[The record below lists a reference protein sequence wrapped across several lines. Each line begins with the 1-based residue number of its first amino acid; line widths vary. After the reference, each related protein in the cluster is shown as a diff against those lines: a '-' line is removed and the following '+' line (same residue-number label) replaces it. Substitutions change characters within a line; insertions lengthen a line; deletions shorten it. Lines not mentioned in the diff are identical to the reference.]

1 MDSLKEDNMDSRE
14 IFDLIRAWEYD
25 AGESFVDYWGYNLNV
40 PNFMFWCVGKGVL
53 TQAQF
58 NVWERDFQLKGI
70 FDSLKASDPNYF
82 IDGDTTEELA
92 YAIGDM
98 DNEQFYGLIT
108 LSQFIADSMIYQ
120 KRLMDFLNNVEG
132 D

>member
-1 MDSLKEDNMDSRE
+1 MEARE
-14 IFDLIRAWEYD
+14 IFDLIREWEYD
-25 AGESFVDYWGYNLNV
+25 AGESFVDYWGSNLNV

-58 NVWERDFQLKGI
+58 NMWEKDYI
-70 FDSLKASDPNYF
+70 SNDMYVSLQSSDPNYF
-82 IDGDTTEELA
+82 IDGDMTEGLA

-98 DNEQFYGLIT
+98 DSEQFYGLIV

-120 KRLMDFLNNVEG
+120 KRLMDFLNDVE
-132 D
+132 DDEE

>member
-1 MDSLKEDNMDSRE
+1 MEARE
-14 IFDLIRAWEYD
+14 IFDLIRAWEYN
-25 AGESFVDYWGYNLNV
+25 AGESFVDYWGSNLNT

-58 NVWERDFQLKGI
+58 NAWERDFQSKDRYI
-70 FDSLKASDPNYF
+70 SLKSNDPNYF
-82 IDGDTTEELA
+82 IDGDTTEGLS

-120 KRLMDFLNNVEG
+120 KRLMDFLNDEE
-132 D
+132 DDE